1 MDPIDYD
8 NEKIIEDEFSDEEAV
23 DKTETTKTK
32 KKGAITIQT
41 VDDDVDVDVDVD
53 DDDDDASGAQSD
65 NESIVQNDPTANESD
80 DEFDDDEEMNEEE
93 LENKIFSK
101 QKDDNVEEDLEL
113 NPFREDDFSDDEEEK
128 DEDYL
133 QKIDDTYKENLI
145 SSYHPELHN
154 INYDEVEALSKV
166 VRDDDGNIIDPLH
179 RTQPFITKYE
189 KARVIG
195 ERAKQI
201 NAGSKSFI
209 TVDENVIDGYLI
221 ALKEFEEK
229 KIPFIIKRPL
239 PNGGCEYWKLHD
251 LEILI

>member
-8 NEKIIEDEFSDEEAV
+8 NEEIIEDDFSDEEVV
-23 DKTETTKTK
+23 DKTETSKTK

-41 VDDDVDVDVDVD
+41 VDDD
-53 DDDDDASGAQSD
+53 DASDVQSD
-65 NESIVQNDPTANESD
+65 NESVAQNDPTMNESD
-80 DEFDDDEEMNEEE
+80 DEFDDDEEIDDEEI
-93 LENKIFSK
+93 ENNIFSK
-101 QKDDNVEEDLEL
+101 QKDENEEEEDAEL

-128 DEDYL
+128 EEDYL
-133 QKIDDTYKENLI
+133 QKIDDDYKENLI

-166 VRDDDGNIIDPLH
+166 VRDSDGNIIDPLH
-179 RTQPFITKYE
+179 RTQPFVTKYE

-201 NAGSKSFI
+201 NAGSKSFVS
-209 TVDENVIDGYLI
+209 VDESVIDGYLV

-229 KIPFIIKRPL
+229 KLPFIIKRPL

>member
-8 NEKIIEDEFSDEEAV
+8 NEEIIEEEFSDEEVV

-32 KKGAITIQT
+32 KKGPITIQT
-41 VDDDVDVDVDVD
+41 VDDDVDVD
-53 DDDDDASGAQSD
+53 DDDDDAPSD
-65 NESIVQNDPTANESD
+65 SESIVQNDPTANESD
-80 DEFDDDEEMNEEE
+80 DDFDDDEEMDEEDI
-93 LENKIFSK
+93 ENKIFS
-101 QKDDNVEEDLEL
+101 
-113 NPFREDDFSDDEEEK
+113 
-128 DEDYL
+128 
-133 QKIDDTYKENLI
+133 TYKENLI

-166 VRDDDGNIIDPLH
+166 VRDDDGTIIDPLH

-201 NAGSKSFI
+201 NAGSKSFVP
-209 TVDENVIDGYLI
+209 VDENVIDGYLI

-229 KIPFIIKRPL
+229 KLPFIIKRPL

>member
-8 NEKIIEDEFSDEEAV
+8 NEEIIEEEFSDEEVV

-32 KKGAITIQT
+32 KKGPITIQT
-41 VDDDVDVDVDVD
+41 VDDDVDID
-53 DDDDDASGAQSD
+53 DDDDDAPSD
-65 NESIVQNDPTANESD
+65 SESIVQNDPTANESD
-80 DEFDDDEEMNEEE
+80 DDFDDDEEMDEEDI
-93 LENKIFSK
+93 ENKIFSK
-101 QKDDNVEEDLEL
+101 QKEDLVEEDLEL

-166 VRDDDGNIIDPLH
+166 VRDDDGTIIDPLH

-201 NAGSKSFI
+201 NAGSKSFVP
-209 TVDENVIDGYLI
+209 VDENVIDGYLI

-229 KIPFIIKRPL
+229 KLPFIIKRPL

>member
-8 NEKIIEDEFSDEEAV
+8 NEEIIEDDFSDEEVV
-23 DKTETTKTK
+23 DKTETSKTK

-41 VDDDVDVDVDVD
+41 VDDD
-53 DDDDDASGAQSD
+53 DASDVQSD
-65 NESIVQNDPTANESD
+65 NESVAQNDPTMNESD
-80 DEFDDDEEMNEEE
+80 DEFDDDEEIDDEEI
-93 LENKIFSK
+93 ENKIFSK
-101 QKDDNVEEDLEL
+101 QKDENEEEEDAEL

-128 DEDYL
+128 EEDYL
-133 QKIDDTYKENLI
+133 QKIDDDYKENLI

-166 VRDDDGNIIDPLH
+166 VRDSDGNIIDPLH
-179 RTQPFITKYE
+179 RTQPFVTKYE

-201 NAGSKSFI
+201 NAGSKSFVS
-209 TVDENVIDGYLI
+209 VDESVIDGYLV

-229 KIPFIIKRPL
+229 KLPFIIKRPL

>member
-8 NEKIIEDEFSDEEAV
+8 NEEIIEEEFSDEEVV

-32 KKGAITIQT
+32 KKGPITIQT
-41 VDDDVDVDVDVD
+41 VDDDVDVD
-53 DDDDDASGAQSD
+53 DDDDDAPSD
-65 NESIVQNDPTANESD
+65 SESIVQNDPTANESD
-80 DEFDDDEEMNEEE
+80 DDFDDDEEMDEEDI
-93 LENKIFSK
+93 ENKIFSK
-101 QKDDNVEEDLEL
+101 QKEDLVEEDLEL

-166 VRDDDGNIIDPLH
+166 VRDDDGTIIDPLH

-201 NAGSKSFI
+201 NAGSKPFVP
-209 TVDENVIDGYLI
+209 VDENVIDGYLI

-229 KIPFIIKRPL
+229 KLPFIIKRPL

>member
-8 NEKIIEDEFSDEEAV
+8 NEEIIEEEFSDEEVV

-32 KKGAITIQT
+32 KKGPITIQT
-41 VDDDVDVDVDVD
+41 VDDDVDID
-53 DDDDDASGAQSD
+53 DDDDDAPSD
-65 NESIVQNDPTANESD
+65 SDSIVQNDPTANESD
-80 DEFDDDEEMNEEE
+80 DDFDDDEEMDEEDI
-93 LENKIFSK
+93 ENKIFSK
-101 QKDDNVEEDLEL
+101 QKEDLVEEDLEL

-166 VRDDDGNIIDPLH
+166 VRDDDGTIIDPLH

-201 NAGSKSFI
+201 NAGSKPFI
-209 TVDENVIDGYLI
+209 PVDENVIDGYLI

-229 KIPFIIKRPL
+229 KLPFIIKRPL

>member
-8 NEKIIEDEFSDEEAV
+8 NEEIIEEEFSDEEVV

-32 KKGAITIQT
+32 KKAPITIQT
-41 VDDDVDVDVDVD
+41 VDDDVDVD
-53 DDDDDASGAQSD
+53 DDDDDAPSD
-65 NESIVQNDPTANESD
+65 SESIVQNDPTANESD
-80 DEFDDDEEMNEEE
+80 DDFDDDEEMDEEDI
-93 LENKIFSK
+93 ENKIFSK
-101 QKDDNVEEDLEL
+101 QKEDLVEEDLEL

-166 VRDDDGNIIDPLH
+166 VRDDDGTIIDPLH

-201 NAGSKSFI
+201 NAGSKPFVP
-209 TVDENVIDGYLI
+209 VDENVIDGYLI

-229 KIPFIIKRPL
+229 KLPFIIKRPL

>member
-8 NEKIIEDEFSDEEAV
+8 NEEIIEEEFSDEEVV

-32 KKGAITIQT
+32 KKGPITIQT
-41 VDDDVDVDVDVD
+41 VDDDVDID
-53 DDDDDASGAQSD
+53 DDDDDAPSD
-65 NESIVQNDPTANESD
+65 SDSIVQNDPTAKESD
-80 DEFDDDEEMNEEE
+80 DDFDDDEEMDEEDI
-93 LENKIFSK
+93 ENKIFSK
-101 QKDDNVEEDLEL
+101 QKEDIVEEDLEL

-166 VRDDDGNIIDPLH
+166 VRDDDGTIIDPLH

-201 NAGSKSFI
+201 NAGSKSFVP
-209 TVDENVIDGYLI
+209 VDENVIDGYLI

-229 KIPFIIKRPL
+229 KLPFIIKRPL

>member
-8 NEKIIEDEFSDEEAV
+8 NEEIIEEEFSDEEVV

-32 KKGAITIQT
+32 KKGPITIQT
-41 VDDDVDVDVDVD
+41 VDDDVDVD
-53 DDDDDASGAQSD
+53 DDDDDAPSD
-65 NESIVQNDPTANESD
+65 SESIVQNDPTANESD
-80 DEFDDDEEMNEEE
+80 DDFDDDEEMDEEDI
-93 LENKIFSK
+93 ENKIFSK
-101 QKDDNVEEDLEL
+101 QKEDLVEEDLEL

-166 VRDDDGNIIDPLH
+166 VRDDDGTIIDPLH

-201 NAGSKSFI
+201 NAGSKSFVP
-209 TVDENVIDGYLI
+209 VDENVIDGYLI

-229 KIPFIIKRPL
+229 KLPFIIKRPL

>member
-8 NEKIIEDEFSDEEAV
+8 NEEIIEDDFSDEEVV
-23 DKTETTKTK
+23 DKTETSKTK

-41 VDDDVDVDVDVD
+41 VDDD
-53 DDDDDASGAQSD
+53 DASDVQSD
-65 NESIVQNDPTANESD
+65 NESVAQNDPMMNESD
-80 DEFDDDEEMNEEE
+80 DEFDDDEEIDDEEI
-93 LENKIFSK
+93 ENKIFSK
-101 QKDDNVEEDLEL
+101 QKDENEEEEDAEL

-128 DEDYL
+128 EEDYL
-133 QKIDDTYKENLI
+133 QKIDDDYKENLI

-166 VRDDDGNIIDPLH
+166 VRDSDGNIIDPLH
-179 RTQPFITKYE
+179 RTQPFVTKYE

-201 NAGSKSFI
+201 NAGSKSFVS
-209 TVDENVIDGYLI
+209 VDESVIDGYLV

-229 KIPFIIKRPL
+229 KLPFIIKRPL